1 MLIVACFIEVH
12 LFMYF
17 LLLCI
22 FILFL
27 LCEVIMYGNIDIYI
41 CVIIILSLYI
51 YIFFFIIIIFFTSS
65 AYILIVWSDYVWK
78 YSFHFI

>member
-17 LLLCI
+17 LLLWN
-22 FILFL
+22 FFFLL

-41 CVIIILSLYI
+41 YVLLSYYLSLSIYI
-51 YIFFFIIIIFFTSS
+51 YI
-65 AYILIVWSDYVWK
+65 
-78 YSFHFI
+78 